1 MRGRAIS
8 LSCSVLLALLSL
20 GLLGAAIFTTCDFLF
35 FFLNFKSCDRNVRHL
50 KSKESF

>member
-20 GLLGAAIFTTCDFLF
+20 GLLGAANFTTCDWVF
-35 FFLNFKSCDRNVRHL
+35 FKILNRVIEMFVT
-50 KSKESF
+50 